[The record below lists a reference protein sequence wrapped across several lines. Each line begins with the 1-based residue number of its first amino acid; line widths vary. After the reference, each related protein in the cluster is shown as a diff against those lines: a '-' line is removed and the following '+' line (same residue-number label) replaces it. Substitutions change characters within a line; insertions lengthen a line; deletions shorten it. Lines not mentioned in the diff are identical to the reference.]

1 MVSLSQL
8 TPLTT
13 AAQALGS
20 VALVVPSQTIG
31 YQPNTAQ
38 AASPLGSF
46 TNLTLNNEPALVFH
60 YEGEQTVNVESD
72 ITDHYVEE
80 NYGVQDHIARR
91 PEVVTTRGFIGE
103 LNDVAPSFL
112 VPLQAAANTLTSIS
126 AYSPAVSAT
135 AQLAYNEAFFLYQ
148 TAAQLKN
155 SAVSAFGNIASL
167 FGDSSSGE
175 LGNAPGS
182 QVFFAGSRFS
192 QNKQQQM
199 FTQFYGYYYNRVL
212 FNIQTPWAIF
222 TNMAI
227 MKLRPIQD
235 AETNTISTF
244 EVTFKKVRVAS
255 LATAAKTSI
264 PTGQLINQAAPAQ
277 QNPTANPTTGPS
289 MASQQSLVA

>member
-46 TNLTLNNEPALVFH
+46 TNLTLNNAPALVFH

-72 ITDHYVEE
+72 VTDHFVED
-80 NYGVQDHIARR
+80 NFAVQDHIARR
-91 PEVVTTRGFIGE
+91 PEVITTRGFIGE

-148 TAAQLKN
+148 TAAQLAN
-155 SAVSAFGNIASL
+155 SAVSAFGNVASL
-167 FGDSSSGE
+167 FGNASSGE
-175 LGNAPGS
+175 IANGS
-182 QVFFAGSRFS
+182 QVFFAGSSFA

-199 FTQFYGYYYNRVL
+199 FTQFFGYQYNRVL
-212 FNIQTPWAIF
+212 FNVQTPWAIF

-227 MKLRPIQD
+227 IKLRPIQD
-235 AETNTISTF
+235 AETRTISTF
-244 EVTFKKVRVAS
+244 EVTFKT
-255 LATAAKTSI
+255 L
-264 PTGQLINQAAPAQ
+264 Q
-277 QNPTANPTTGPS
+277 
-289 MASQQSLVA
+289 